1 MLAKASGKLI
11 GLNKTYT
18 SQDGEAVTMEYFS
31 REKLAG
37 EA

>member
-11 GLNKTYT
+11 ELNKTYT
-18 SQDGEAVTMEYFS
+18 SQDGETVTMEYLA
-31 REKLAG
+31 REKLGG